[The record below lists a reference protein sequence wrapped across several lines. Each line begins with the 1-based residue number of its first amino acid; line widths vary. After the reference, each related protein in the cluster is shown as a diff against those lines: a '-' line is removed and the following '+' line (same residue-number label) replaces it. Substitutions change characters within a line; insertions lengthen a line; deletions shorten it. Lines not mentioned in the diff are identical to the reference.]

1 MSKKTLLNENTVRQ
15 FMKYANLGGLS
26 DNFINE
32 NYMDEDAPEE
42 VEEGVYEELEGEED
56 VEEGMLDKAKDMAVS
71 GAKSLAGK
79 GIGAGAEALGDMTG
93 IPGAGGIAKNLAG
106 KATDAMGLGEEED
119 GMAPMGDD
127 MPVDDAPEA
136 PIDDMPVDD
145 APSEELPPE
154 AISALERA
162 VEKAADAMLDALA
175 PFGVEGEASVEGDE
189 APMDDMGDM
198 GDMGDEAP
206 MDDIDVID
214 EEEVVQET
222 MKRVMN
228 RLKLMKEGK
237 QAEDKKSDMINSVA
251 DAIVARLRTKK

>member
-32 NYMDEDAPEE
+32 NYMEEDAVEE
-42 VEEGVYEELEGEED
+42 VAHAGKKEEGMYEEA
-56 VEEGMLDKAKDMAVS
+56 VEEGM
-71 GAKSLAGK
+71 GTY
-79 GIGAGAEALGDMTG
+79 AEEEH
-93 IPGAGGIAKNLAG
+93 GIAP
-106 KATDAMGLGEEED
+106 TT
-119 GMAPMGDD
+119 DD

-136 PIDDMPVDD
+136 PIDDMPIDD

-154 AISALERA
+154 AVSALEQA
-162 VEKAADAMLDALA
+162 VEKAAEAMLDALA

-189 APMDDMGDM
+189 APLDVAP
-198 GDMGDEAP
+198 EAP
-206 MDDIDVID
+206 VDDAPLGD
-214 EEEVVQET
+214 EEEEDMGVDMLDEEEIVQET

>member
-1 MSKKTLLNENTVRQ
+1 MSKKTLLNENTVRE

-32 NYMDEDAPEE
+32 NYMEEDAVEE
-42 VEEGVYEELEGEED
+42 VAHAGKKEEGMYEEA
-56 VEEGMLDKAKDMAVS
+56 VEEGM
-71 GAKSLAGK
+71 GTY
-79 GIGAGAEALGDMTG
+79 AEEEH
-93 IPGAGGIAKNLAG
+93 GIAP
-106 KATDAMGLGEEED
+106 TT
-119 GMAPMGDD
+119 DD

-136 PIDDMPVDD
+136 PIDDMPIDD

-154 AISALERA
+154 AVSALEQA
-162 VEKAADAMLDALA
+162 VEKAAEAMLDALA

-189 APMDDMGDM
+189 APLDVAPEAPVDDAPLGDEDEEDMGVDM
-198 GDMGDEAP
+198 L
-206 MDDIDVID
+206 D
-214 EEEVVQET
+214 EEEIVQET

>member
-32 NYMDEDAPEE
+32 NYMEEDAVEE
-42 VEEGVYEELEGEED
+42 VAHAGKKEEGMYEEA
-56 VEEGMLDKAKDMAVS
+56 VEEGM
-71 GAKSLAGK
+71 GTY
-79 GIGAGAEALGDMTG
+79 AEEEH
-93 IPGAGGIAKNLAG
+93 GIAP
-106 KATDAMGLGEEED
+106 TT
-119 GMAPMGDD
+119 DD

-136 PIDDMPVDD
+136 PIDDMPIDD

-154 AISALERA
+154 AVSALEQA
-162 VEKAADAMLDALA
+162 VEKAAEAMLDALA

-189 APMDDMGDM
+189 APLDVAPEAPVDDAPLGDEDEEDMGVDM
-198 GDMGDEAP
+198 L
-206 MDDIDVID
+206 D
-214 EEEVVQET
+214 EEEIVQET

>member
-32 NYMDEDAPEE
+32 NYMDEDAH
-42 VEEGVYEELEGEED
+42 VDEGVYEELEAEED
-56 VEEGMLDKAKDMAVS
+56 VEEGM
-71 GAKSLAGK
+71 
-79 GIGAGAEALGDMTG
+79 
-93 IPGAGGIAKNLAG
+93 AG
-106 KATDAMGLGEEED
+106 KAAGKMAGGAAGAALGGSVAGPAGAAIGKKLGSMAGGALGSGVQDKLGLEEEEED

-127 MPVDDAPEA
+127 MDDEA
-136 PIDDMPVDD
+136 PMDDMDMADD

-206 MDDIDVID
+206 MDDVDVID

>member
-32 NYMDEDAPEE
+32 NYMDEDGHEP
-42 VEEGVYEELEGEED
+42 VEEGMYEEQEGEED
-56 VEEGMLDKAKDMAVS
+56 VEEGMMDKVKDMAVD

-79 GIGAGAEALGDMTG
+79 GIGAGAEALGAMTG
-93 IPGAGGIAKNLAG
+93 IPGGGSIAKNLAG

-198 GDMGDEAP
+198 GDEAP
-206 MDDIDVID
+206 MDDVDVID

>member
-32 NYMDEDAPEE
+32 NYMDEDGHEP
-42 VEEGVYEELEGEED
+42 VEEGMYEEQEGEED
-56 VEEGMLDKAKDMAVS
+56 VEEGM
-71 GAKSLAGK
+71 AGK
-79 GIGAGAEALGDMTG
+79 TAGKMAGGAAGAALGGSVAGPAGAAIGKKLGSM
-93 IPGAGGIAKNLAG
+93 AGGALGSGVQDKL
-106 KATDAMGLGEEED
+106 GLEEEEED

-127 MPVDDAPEA
+127 MGDMGDDMGDEA
-136 PIDDMPVDD
+136 PMDDMDD
-145 APSEELPPE
+145 MGADTAQELPPE

-189 APMDDMGDM
+189 APMDDMGD
-198 GDMGDEAP
+198 EAP
-206 MDDIDVID
+206 LGDVDVID

-237 QAEDKKSDMINSVA
+237 QAENKKSDMINSVA